1 MGALAVSRRQRAVCT
16 SMQNRS
22 IYMRCRTAPYG
33 TMRFTAE
40 MSCIC
45 TLFAP
50 YFVFGGGM
58 NPGAGNSVRPQFL
71 NTASNMTAYR
81 FSVQRRSQFCFP
93 FKK

>member
-50 YFVFGGGM
+50 YFGF
-58 NPGAGNSVRPQFL
+58 
-71 NTASNMTAYR
+71 
-81 FSVQRRSQFCFP
+81 
-93 FKK
+93 

>member
-1 MGALAVSRRQRAVCT
+1 MGALAVSRRQRTVCT

-22 IYMRCRTAPYG
+22 MYMCCRIALYG

-50 YFVFGGGM
+50 YFGF
-58 NPGAGNSVRPQFL
+58 
-71 NTASNMTAYR
+71 
-81 FSVQRRSQFCFP
+81 
-93 FKK
+93 